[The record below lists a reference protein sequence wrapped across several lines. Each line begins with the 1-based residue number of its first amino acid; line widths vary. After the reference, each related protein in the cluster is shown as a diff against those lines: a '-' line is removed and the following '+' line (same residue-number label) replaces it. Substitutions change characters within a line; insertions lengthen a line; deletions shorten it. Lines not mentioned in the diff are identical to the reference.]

1 MSLRFTA
8 HAPGCLT
15 AKRDGEIHLLLV
27 GLRAD
32 VLKDMRDA
40 QLELVCYGNHP
51 GVILSL
57 KHLLWA
63 CQVQVTYRQREREEE
78 EEGELEIYQKGK
90 REKVKSD
97 RERRQD
103 EKREDT
109 RRDKTIRW
117 CDGKMRRDKMSK
129 KRKMRKDQTK

>member
-1 MSLRFTA
+1 MSLRFTP
-8 HAPGCLT
+8 HAPRCLS
-15 AKRDGEIHLLLV
+15 AQRDGEIHLLLV

-63 CQVQVTYRQREREEE
+63 CQVQVTCRKRE

-90 REKVKSD
+90 KEKVKSD
-97 RERRQD
+97 KQRRQD
-103 EKREDT
+103 E
-109 RRDKTIRW
+109 
-117 CDGKMRRDKMSK
+117 
-129 KRKMRKDQTK
+129 